1 MVQTTGAGQLEDEL
15 EQKIKDVMKAVF
27 EISVG
32 EIDEESSIDNIDLWD
47 SMGHMK
53 LLVALEQDFGIK
65 FDIDELIEM
74 VDYSKIKEIIED
86 KTKST

>member
-1 MVQTTGAGQLEDEL
+1 MQMENEL
-15 EQKIKDVMKAVF
+15 EKRIRGIIREVF
-27 EISVG
+27 EIS
-32 EIDEESSIDNIDLWD
+32 EDETNEEYSMDNVDLWD

-74 VDYSKIKEIIED
+74 VNYSKIKEIIEG